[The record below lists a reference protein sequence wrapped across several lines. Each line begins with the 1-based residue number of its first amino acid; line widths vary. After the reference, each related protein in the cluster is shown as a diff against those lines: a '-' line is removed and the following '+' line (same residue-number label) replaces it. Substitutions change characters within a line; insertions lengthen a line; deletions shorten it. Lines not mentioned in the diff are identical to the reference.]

1 MSLVANQASARDLPI
16 ASSATEALS
25 DPPTLEPSTNSSRN
39 FSSHVSAAGSSPAVM
54 PSPVPPPETPPQL
67 EPSEYL
73 EEKPRSLDN
82 QKLLSVSFNQDHSC
96 FSGGTDTGFRI
107 FNCDPFKETFRREFP
122 TGGIGHCEM
131 LFRCNIL
138 AIVGGGQNPRHPPNK
153 VRESLGDGPPGFTSL
168 RHPTTTCTISV
179 DCSTDSHCI
188 LRITP
193 TK

>member
-1 MSLVANQASARDLPI
+1 MMALVANQTSARDVPI
-16 ASSATEALS
+16 ASSAPEALS
-25 DPPTLEPSTNSSRN
+25 DPPTRPSTLEPATTASGN
-39 FSSHVSAAGSSPAVM
+39 FSTHVPAAGSSPAVM

-73 EEKPRSLDN
+73 EEKPRSLEN

-107 FNCDPFKETFRREFP
+107 FNCDPFKETFRREFQN
-122 TGGIGHCEM
+122 GGIGHCEM

-153 VRESLGDGPPGFTSL
+153 VRE
-168 RHPTTTCTISV
+168 
-179 DCSTDSHCI
+179 
-188 LRITP
+188 
-193 TK
+193 